1 MEGLH
6 EYRENQ
12 RTTCLECARLFR
24 KYGET
29 DAQVQDVH
37 EFMPIV
43 NDHNTSEKKRKR
55 SVSRSKSPKKTRG
68 GKLKNPNSRRTQ
80 KK

>member
-1 MEGLH
+1 MDNWH

-12 RTTCLECARLFR
+12 RTTCAECARLFN

-29 DAQVQDVH
+29 DDQVQDVH
-37 EFMPIV
+37 EFEPI
-43 NDHNTSEKKRKR
+43 TSEKKRKR
-55 SVSRSKSPKKTRG
+55 SVSRSKSHKKTRRG
-68 GKLKNPNSRRTQ
+68 GKRKNRNSRKTH

>member
-1 MEGLH
+1 MDNWH

-12 RTTCLECARLFR
+12 RTTCAECARLFN

-37 EFMPIV
+37 EFEPIT
-43 NDHNTSEKKRKR
+43 HIGEKKRKR
-55 SVSRSKSPKKTRG
+55 SVSRSKSHKKTRRG
-68 GKLKNPNSRRTQ
+68 GKRKNRNSRKTH

>member
-1 MEGLH
+1 MDNWH

-12 RTTCLECARLFR
+12 KTTCAECARLFN

-37 EFMPIV
+37 EFEPI
-43 NDHNTSEKKRKR
+43 TSEKKRKR
-55 SVSRSKSPKKTRG
+55 SVSRSKSHKKTKRG
-68 GKLKNPNSRRTQ
+68 GKRKNRNSRKTH

>member
-1 MEGLH
+1 MDNWH

-12 RTTCLECARLFR
+12 RTTCAECARLFN

-37 EFMPIV
+37 EFEPI
-43 NDHNTSEKKRKR
+43 TSEKKRKR
-55 SVSRSKSPKKTRG
+55 SVSRSKSHTKTRRG
-68 GKLKNPNSRRTQ
+68 GKRKNRNSRKTH